1 MPNNKFE
8 KTKKSITL
16 KPKIEKKLYGLA
28 ITDSKDK
35 TVKVRVDRVKINT
48 LYQKRFVQSKK
59 YLVHTEREVK
69 KGESVVIMPVR
80 PISKLKKYK
89 IV

>member
-1 MPNNKFE
+1 MPSK
-8 KTKKSITL
+8 
-16 KPKIEKKLYGLA
+16 KIEKKLFGLA
-28 ITDSKDK
+28 ISDSKEK
-35 TVKVRVDRVKINT
+35 TVKVRVDRVKINS

-59 YLVHTEREVK
+59 YLVHTERDVK
-69 KGESVVIMPVR
+69 KGETVAIVPVR